1 MHMTALLTR
10 WRSDKGMTT
19 AEYAV
24 GTCAAAGFGG
34 VLIKILTSTPV
45 EQLIISI
52 FKRAFEFL
60 FN

>member
-1 MHMTALLTR
+1 MHMNALLTR
-10 WRSDKGMTT
+10 LRSHEGMTT

-24 GTCAAAGFGG
+24 GTCAAAGLGG
-34 VLIKILTSTPV
+34 VLLKILTSTPI

-52 FKRAFEFL
+52 IKRAFEFL